1 MKLFNYSTLYARL
14 DKTTRTLYITL
25 NRSDRDNSINNEM
38 LFELESLLAWT
49 TSKVEIQSILF
60 DSSTDHFSWGVDPQ
74 KLPEMSASQ
83 LEKLSLKL
91 HKIIYAMMQMPQTIV
106 MDLKN
111 GAANWAMEFALGADI
126 RLCSVNANLRF
137 DHTRFGLSPAS
148 GGASF
153 LTHFVSP
160 SFAKNWLSLG
170 CTIPQSQAESSGFIH
185 TSYDSTNREDVV
197 QNVLKSISAQA
208 PVQRIQTKLA
218 VFEALR
224 PQIEASL
231 VQDLKIAKASR
242 ISEDWKNVKAN
253 YQEDF
258 MPAKSMS
265 YSVKLSLIKNDENKR
280 PEMEH

>member
-14 DKTTRTLYITL
+14 DKSTRTLYITL
-25 NRSDRDNSINNEM
+25 NRSDRNNTINNEM

-60 DSSTDHFSWGVDPQ
+60 DSSTEHFSWGLDPQ

-83 LEKLSLKL
+83 LEKFSLKL
-91 HKIIYAMMQMPQTIV
+91 HKIMYAMMQMPQTVV

-111 GAANWAMEFALGADI
+111 GAANWAMEFALAADI
-126 RLCSVNANLRF
+126 RLCSVNADLRF

-160 SFAKNWLSLG
+160 AFAKNWLALG
-170 CTIPQSQAESSGFIH
+170 TTIPHSQLSASGFISQ
-185 TSYDSTNREDVV
+185 SYDSTNRDDVV
-197 QNVLKSISAQA
+197 QTVLKSISAQA

-218 VFEALR
+218 IFEALR

-242 ISEDWKNVKAN
+242 ISEDWKNIKTD
-253 YQEDF
+253 YQEEF
-258 MPAKSMS
+258 MPAKSMA
-265 YSVKLSLIKNDENKR
+265 YSVKLSLIKSDETKR
-280 PEMEH
+280 PELDH

>member
-14 DKTTRTLYITL
+14 DKSTRTLHITL
-25 NRSDRDNSINNEM
+25 NRPDRNNTINNEM

-60 DSSTDHFSWGVDPQ
+60 DSSTEHFSWGLDPR
-74 KLPEMSASQ
+74 KLPEMSAGQ
-83 LEKLSLKL
+83 LEKFSLKL
-91 HKIIYAMMQMPQTIV
+91 HKIMYAMMQMPQTIV
-106 MDLKN
+106 MDLKS
-111 GAANWAMEFALGADI
+111 GAANWAMEFALAADI
-126 RLCSVNANLRF
+126 RLCSVNADLRF

-160 SFAKNWLSLG
+160 AFAKNWLALG
-170 CTIPQSQAESSGFIH
+170 NAIPHSQLLASGFISQ
-185 TSYDSTNREDVV
+185 SYDSTNREDVV
-197 QNVLKSISAQA
+197 QTVLKSISAQA

-218 VFEALR
+218 IFEALR

-242 ISEDWKNVKAN
+242 ISEDWKNIKAD
-253 YQEDF
+253 YQEEF

-265 YSVKLSLIKNDENKR
+265 YSVKLSLIKTDTTER
-280 PEMEH
+280 PELDH

>member
-14 DKTTRTLYITL
+14 DKATRTLHITL
-25 NRSDRDNSINNEM
+25 NRSDRNNCINNEM

-60 DSSTDHFSWGVDPQ
+60 DSSTDQFSWGVDPQ

-111 GAANWAMEFALGADI
+111 GAANWAMEFALAADV
-126 RLCSVNANLRF
+126 RLCSVNAEMRF
-137 DHTRFGLSPAS
+137 DHARFGLTPAS

-153 LTHFVSP
+153 LTHFVSA

-170 CTIPQSQAESSGFIH
+170 TNIPFSQLEASGFIH

-197 QNVLKSISAQA
+197 QNLLKSISALA

-218 VFEALR
+218 LFEALR

-242 ISEDWKNVKAN
+242 ISEDWKNIKAD
-253 YQEDF
+253 YQDEF

-265 YSVKLSLIKNDENKR
+265 YSVKLSLIKSDETHR
-280 PEMEH
+280 TELDH